1 MKKFLIIIL
10 ALAFG
15 LTVTA
20 QSTQTNVIKNA
31 VKDYDGNSYDAV
43 KIGEQVWMQSNLR
56 TTHYAD
62 GTAIELGSE
71 ANSKKA
77 YRYYPNDE
85 QKNVPKYGYL
95 YNWTAAMHGAHSS
108 ETNPSGIQGI
118 CPNGWHLPSNAE
130 WSQLTDFVNHQSLY
144 WCDGDSSNNAK
155 AYAATTGWK
164 TPDEDYMR
172 YWDSDSCRVGNN
184 IKANNATMF
193 SAVPAGYYSFSG
205 KEGFGYCAAFW
216 SSTAIWGRVLWVSY
230 TYFND
235 NSWWYEGS
243 NKSHGLSVRCIRD
256 SKTAPAPPQ
265 IIPLETPQRIPSTAK
280 ILKNAVKDY
289 DNNDYDAVQIGEQ
302 IWMASNLRTTHYADG
317 RSIALGQDFSG
328 ETPLRYYP
336 NNSYS
341 NVTNY
346 GYLYNW
352 AAVMHGASS
361 STTNPSDVQGICP
374 NGWHVPSQD
383 EWRQLKEYVK
393 KQNKYLCDCEYDHQ
407 GIAKSLASNTGW
419 YISIGECDIGNHQQN
434 NNSTGFSAVPA
445 GLYYY
450 SNYEGLGDV
459 AVFWSSTIANNYKT
473 TDGKSCAYDYYLNY
487 REVFSLE
494 EEGTGVKDALSVRCV
509 KDNSKSYRMNLKR
522 YMGEY
527 TMSGFTDGSHTG
539 FADYQYRDAPDGTRI
554 YEGEFSFNDNAGHVA
569 HGEFKNNKQVG
580 TWEWTYKKMYDKE
593 AKTQCRIH
601 FNDDGI
607 PDGDF
612 FVGESSGTF
621 KNGDL
626 IYYHTLRYSTWSR
639 SSFIYGNL
647 KNGKCVGT
655 WSISGAD
662 IPYEPAYITFN
673 ENGDVSSA
681 YTIDKTTGDKH
692 SVGSNVSNLPYIW
705 ARKVLDEVERCCLRS
720 TPKIKKRLAH

>member
-1 MKKFLIIIL
+1 MKKIFTIIL
-10 ALAFG
+10 ATAIC

-317 RSIALGQDFSG
+317 RSIALGQNFSG

-494 EEGTGVKDALSVRCV
+494 EEGTGVKNALSVRCV
-509 KDNSKSYRMNLKR
+509 YNFRDSLLLVREREKIEREKRKKEELIKQGYVDLGLHSGTMWKNKNEGSSFYSYEEALSTFGNSLPNKSQWEELQNQCQWKWTGSGYKIIGPNGNFIVLPAAGNKDCAGKMYGVGTHGGYWSSSYSNSYNAWFFGFSSEDIDMASYLRC
-522 YMGEY
+522 
-527 TMSGFTDGSHTG
+527 SGF
-539 FADYQYRDAPDGTRI
+539 
-554 YEGEFSFNDNAGHVA
+554 
-569 HGEFKNNKQVG
+569 
-580 TWEWTYKKMYDKE
+580 
-593 AKTQCRIH
+593 
-601 FNDDGI
+601 
-607 PDGDF
+607 
-612 FVGESSGTF
+612 
-621 KNGDL
+621 
-626 IYYHTLRYSTWSR
+626 
-639 SSFIYGNL
+639 
-647 KNGKCVGT
+647 
-655 WSISGAD
+655 
-662 IPYEPAYITFN
+662 
-673 ENGDVSSA
+673 
-681 YTIDKTTGDKH
+681 
-692 SVGSNVSNLPYIW
+692 SV
-705 ARKVLDEVERCCLRS
+705 
-720 TPKIKKRLAH
+720 RLARDCKF